1 MMQDINL
8 HDFLTIELDKF
19 HHSDIGTICRAVLM
33 ETDGAMLD
41 AAMRFLVVQAV
52 QRFAAQARMEERHNV
67 CEQLWKIIQESASDS
82 EIKHSLTEVIEYL
95 QKP

>member
-8 HDFLTIELDKF
+8 HDFLTTELEKF
-19 HHSDIGTICRAVLM
+19 HHSDIGAVCRAVLT

-41 AAMRFLVVQAV
+41 AAMRSLVVQAV

-67 CEQLWKIIQESASDS
+67 REQLLKIVQESASDS
-82 EIKHSLTEVIEYL
+82 EIKNSLVALIESL